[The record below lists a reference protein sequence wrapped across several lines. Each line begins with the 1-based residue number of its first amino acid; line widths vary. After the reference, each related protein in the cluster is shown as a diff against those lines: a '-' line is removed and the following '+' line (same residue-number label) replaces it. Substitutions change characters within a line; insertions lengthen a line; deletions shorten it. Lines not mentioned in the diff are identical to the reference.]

1 MNRKSNNRIKASNKK
16 RDNLLQ
22 LEQKDIVLNNYEND
36 QQEQLKTIIES
47 FESSDEDINDCLIDE
62 S

>member
-1 MNRKSNNRIKASNKK
+1 LNRKSNNRIKASNKK

>member
-1 MNRKSNNRIKASNKK
+1 MQKNWIQKASNKK
-16 RDNLLQ
+16 RDSLLQ
-22 LEQKDIVLNNYEND
+22 LKQKDVVLNNYEND

-47 FESSDEDINDCLIDE
+47 FESSDEEINDFLIDE